1 MEKSTYLALGA
12 IVLGAGYASS
22 ASSATIFINP
32 SLTNASFETSNN
44 PTATPP
50 GWTPSGSPGAGA
62 YTVTSAQ
69 YTMPEKGKVG
79 SAKRRIRA
87 RYSNHKESS
96 VSCNMFARWE
106 ATKLR
111 RISTCFLTR
120 SNSPRTRPGGVRC
133 VMSDRAKQ
141 NRGADG
147 PMTLGDMRQLGVQR
161 LIAYCL
167 NPSCRRATLIDVSRY
182 PAEVEVIS
190 LAHKVACHKCGA
202 RGQHIDVRPNW
213 AEQPAQ
219 EA

>member
-69 YTMPEKGKVG
+69 YTAGADGLSGGRIVPDGTNAADAPSGLSG
-79 SAKRRIRA
+79 S
-87 RYSNHKESS
+87 
-96 VSCNMFARWE
+96 
-106 ATKLR
+106 
-111 RISTCFLTR
+111 
-120 SNSPRTRPGGVRC
+120 GGLQVRC

-167 NPSCRRATLIDVSRY
+167 NPPTLSST
-182 PAEVEVIS
+182 PTGTP
-190 LAHKVACHKCGA
+190 VAMSKLTA
-202 RGQHIDVRPNW
+202 
-213 AEQPAQ
+213 
-219 EA
+219 